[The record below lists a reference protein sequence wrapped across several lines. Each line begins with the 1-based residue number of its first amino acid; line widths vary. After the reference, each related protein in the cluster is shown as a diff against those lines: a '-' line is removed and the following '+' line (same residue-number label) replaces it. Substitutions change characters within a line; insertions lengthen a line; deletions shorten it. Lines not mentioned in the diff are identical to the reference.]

1 MNSSNMGKMATASE
15 GLSVLI
21 SVYRKTNAEYLHK
34 ALLSVWDEQSFQPS
48 EIVLVQ
54 DGPVG
59 ALTTK
64 KLQEWQRRLG
74 KQFKWVK
81 QEQNLGLARSL
92 NHGLSY
98 CSYELI
104 ARMDD
109 DDISLP
115 HRFDLQYHY
124 MMSHKNVGVL
134 GGQVEERDSALQVK
148 ISQRIV
154 PVNHLQIVKFSKTRS
169 PINHPS
175 VMFRKSIINEFG
187 GYPAVYPEDYALWGK
202 LICNGVI
209 FHNLPKKLVVMRTED
224 ALTYRR
230 GFRFF
235 LGESKVLF
243 YLYRLGLLN
252 FFELSTQLVARF
264 AVRSAPTFL
273 KKKLYKLSRR

>member
-1 MNSSNMGKMATASE
+1 MEMTVASNKVREPSF
-15 GLSVLI
+15 SVLM
-21 SVYRKTNAEYLHK
+21 SVYSKTNAEHLHQ
-34 ALLSVWDEQSFQPS
+34 ALLSVYDDQTYKPS
-48 EIVLVQ
+48 EIVLIQ
-54 DGPVG
+54 DGPVS
-59 ALTTK
+59 ASVVEKLT
-64 KLQEWQRRLG
+64 EWQKRLDR
-74 KQFKWVK
+74 KFKWVK
-81 QEQNLGLARSL
+81 QEKNIGLAKSL
-92 NHGLSY
+92 NHGLNY

-115 HRFDLQYHY
+115 HRFELQYRY
-124 MMSHKNVGVL
+124 MVSNKNIGVL
-134 GGQVEERDSALQVK
+134 GGQVEERDSNLHAR

-154 PVNHLQIVKFSKTRS
+154 PVNHLQIVKFSKSRS

-175 VMFRKSIINEFG
+175 VMFRKSIIYEFG
-187 GYPAVYPEDYALWGK
+187 GYPEVYPEDYALWGK

-209 FHNLPKKLVVMRTED
+209 FHNLPQKLVVMRTED

-230 GFRFF
+230 GFKFF

-252 FFELSTQLVARF
+252 FFELFIQLTARLV
-264 AVRSAPTFL
+264 VRSAPRLL